1 MNRKMRRAAA
11 TGKNRRMAPRPAAA
25 ELNFLDNLLAHGWQ
39 LLAEGHDEQA
49 MEIAVQALRL
59 RESDDSKAFFVQ
71 CLKRWSYF
79 PGAEK
84 MRDVFVRAL
93 REPWTKANELIG
105 TIKGVLDHD
114 PIIGLAMRRV
124 GACWPVRE
132 GLAELLGASGLATIS
147 KDSLLLALLESTKYF
162 GLELEHFL
170 TTLRA
175 GLLNMTMQGNSHD
188 DEDVLRLSCA
198 LARQCFIT
206 EYVFDLTGD
215 EHRRTSILR
224 DRISHAIASG
234 DEISPFELAVLA
246 AYQNLENVAGHETLL
261 KRTWPDCVENLL
273 NQQVREPAAERRQR
287 ASIPKITPINDTT
300 SISVRQQYEDNP
312 YPRWINIPAATAAIS
327 IDELIESAFPFS
339 KYRKTGKTNSCDL
352 LIAGCGTGQDP
363 ILVSRNLRGART
375 LAVDLSLASLC
386 YAKQKTRA
394 LGLANIDYAQADIT
408 ELGNLRRT
416 FDVISCVGVLH
427 HLANPEQGW
436 ATLVSL
442 LRPGGCMHIGLYSE
456 IAHRHLI
463 AAQTWLRA
471 RGYTSSAEDIRRARQ
486 DLSAAAAYEPTLKDV
501 LSYAD
506 FYTMSECRDLLFH
519 RQDDRFSIPRLHTF
533 LEKNKL
539 RFLGFEVDG
548 AVRDRFAQRFA
559 PENES
564 DLLLWHEFEVENPDT
579 FKGMYQ
585 FYVQTA

>member
-11 TGKNRRMAPRPAAA
+11 TDRNRRLASRPAAA
-25 ELNFLDNLLAHGWQ
+25 EPDFLSDLLTHGRQ
-39 LLAEGHDEQA
+39 MRADGHDEQA
-49 MEIAVQALRL
+49 MEIAAQALRL
-59 RESDDSKAFFVQ
+59 RETDDSKAFFVQ
-71 CLKRWSYF
+71 CLKHWSYF
-79 PGAEK
+79 PGAEE

-93 REPWTKANELIG
+93 REPWTNSNELIG

-114 PIIGLAMRRV
+114 PVIGPAMRRV
-124 GACWPVRE
+124 DAHWPVRE
-132 GLAELLGASGLATIS
+132 ELAELLGALGLAKIS
-147 KDSLLLALLESTKYF
+147 KDPLLLALLESSKYF
-162 GLELEHFL
+162 GLELERFL
-170 TTLRA
+170 TTLRT
-175 GLLNMTMQGNSHD
+175 GLLNMTMRADSYN
-188 DEDVLRLSCA
+188 DEDVVRLSCA

-215 EHRRTSILR
+215 EHRRVTILC

-261 KRTWPDCVENLL
+261 KRTWPDCVESLL
-273 NQQVREPAAERRQR
+273 NQQVCEPAAERRQR
-287 ASIPKITPINDTT
+287 SSIPKITPIIDTM
-300 SISVRQQYEDNP
+300 SVSVREQYEDNP

-327 IDELIESAFPFS
+327 IDEFIGSAFPFC
-339 KYRKTGKTNSCDL
+339 KYRNTGKTDGCDL
-352 LIAGCGTGQDP
+352 LVAGCGTGQHP

-386 YAKQKTRA
+386 YAKQRTRA
-394 LGLANIDYAQADIT
+394 LGLTNIDYAQADIT
-408 ELGNLRRT
+408 ELGNLTRS
-416 FDVISCVGVLH
+416 FDLISCVGVLH

-436 ATLVSL
+436 ATLLSL

-463 AAQTWLRA
+463 AAQTWLRT
-471 RGYTSSAEDIRRARQ
+471 RGYTSSAQDIRRARQ
-486 DLSAAAAYEPTLKDV
+486 DLAAAAAHEPTLKDV
-501 LSYAD
+501 LTYVD
-506 FYTMSECRDLLFH
+506 FYSMSECRDLLFH
-519 RQDDRFSIPRLHTF
+519 RRDDRFTIPRLHTF
-533 LEKNKL
+533 LGKNKL
-539 RFLGFEVDG
+539 RFLGFEVNG

-559 PENES
+559 RES
-564 DLLLWHEFEVENPDT
+564 EADLLLWHEFEVDNPDT